1 MDKQKLHQLL
11 IDFGYPSHMIEQ
23 TIEKINR
30 FQPKIKKA
38 FEGWVANGKEPDIE
52 VHGYAFS
59 QLRKDYGMK
68 AIGAFITLD
77 WLVRDPEN
85 AIKSLKR
92 GIR

>member
-1 MDKQKLHQLL
+1 MDNVTIQQLL
-11 IDFGYPSHMIEQ
+11 IDHAYPSHMIEQ

-38 FEGWVANGKEPDIE
+38 FEGWVTSGKEPNIE
-52 VHGYAFS
+52 VQGYTFS

-77 WLVRDPEN
+77 WLIRDPEN
-85 AIKSLKR
+85 ATKSLKR